1 MGAPPAHQE
10 GATMVRNWE
19 GHNPEGDCLDEDLEI
34 VLDDNWVEEKEIDKS
49 RQRAKTQERQDM
61 VGTEFTTL

>member
-1 MGAPPAHQE
+1 MA
-10 GATMVRNWE
+10 RNWE
-19 GHNPEGDCLDEDLEI
+19 GHSPEGDCLDEELEI

-61 VGTEFTTL
+61 LGTEFTTL